1 MKNKINLLL
10 IIVSFILFANLS
22 LAEEI
27 NFESNT
33 IDILN
38 KGELIKATGNVKAIV
53 NNGLVISGD
62 KSEYNKKKSILTI
75 TGNVLVDDSK
85 KNIFLKTDEVVYKK
99 DQEIIITKGKTISK
113 IKNEYEII
121 GGEIKHD
128 RLGMIFSSNENT
140 IIKDYLGNL
149 FEAKEFK
156 LV

>member
-10 IIVSFILFANLS
+10 IFASFILFANLS

-53 NNGLVISGD
+53 ENGLVISGD

-75 TGNVLVDDSK
+75 TGNVLVEDNK
-85 KNIFLKTDEVVYKK
+85 KNIYLETDEVIYKK

-113 IKNEYEII
+113 IE
-121 GGEIKHD
+121 D
-128 RLGMIFSSNENT
+128 
-140 IIKDYLGNL
+140 
-149 FEAKEFK
+149 
-156 LV
+156 